1 MIHRTHKGWFGRYGF
16 NYHFEDG
23 DLQMV
28 LKIPLWF
35 YFRKKYDDF
44 ETSNLFDLKRS
55 AGFGGRVIMPP
66 LGMLGID
73 IGWGFDNDPVP
84 DWKSPE
90 YHFIFGQQF

>member
-1 MIHRTHKGWFGRYGF
+1 MLFRSKYTLEMRFLLSPNPMMYLIGF
-16 NYHFEDG
+16 AEAGNVWDNFN
-23 DLQMV
+23 
-28 LKIPLWF
+28 
-35 YFRKKYDDF
+35 
-44 ETSNLFDLKRS
+44 SSSLFDLKRS